1 MLEKLF
7 LEMIS
12 YYSGDPKRIQ
22 HFTKVHSYAKLI
34 GEREQLSPEE
44 LYILEAAA
52 YTHDIGIKPAEEKYG
67 SSAGK
72 LQEQE
77 GPAVARGMLMRLG
90 FAENVIERVCYLI
103 GHHHTYTGIEG
114 RDYQILVEA
123 DFLVNLYEDGR
134 QDGDGG
140 FMPDKAAVETAYQR
154 ILRRRPEN
162 GSVGACLHLEV
173 CHDAGKEAEGKNS
186 GIQFQGN
193 LLSVQQLFRKSDR
206 RGV

>member
-1 MLEKLF
+1 
-7 LEMIS
+7 
-12 YYSGDPKRIQ
+12 
-22 HFTKVHSYAKLI
+22 
-34 GEREQLSPEE
+34 
-44 LYILEAAA
+44 
-52 YTHDIGIKPAEEKYG
+52 
-67 SSAGK
+67 
-72 LQEQE
+72 
-77 GPAVARGMLMRLG
+77 MRLG

-134 QDGDGG
+134 PDGDGG

-162 GSVGACLHLEV
+162 GSVGACLHFEV

-193 LLSVQQLFRKSDR
+193 LLSVQQLFANQIGAAFEELGYEVTVCELSKEDDLDAKLARYIGQPYRLILDFNSLLPRMVLDDGTPYVDR
-206 RGV
+206 LAGPFLTIF

>member
-1 MLEKLF
+1 MNLNQLF
-7 LEMIS
+7 CEMIQ
-12 YYSGDPKRIQ
+12 YYRNDPKRIQ

-114 RDYQILVEA
+114 RDYQILV
-123 DFLVNLYEDGR
+123 NLYEDGR
-134 QDGDGG
+134 PDGDGG

-154 ILRRRPEN
+154 IFATET
-162 GSVGACLHLEV
+162 
-173 CHDAGKEAEGKNS
+173 GKWICRSMFALG
-186 GIQFQGN
+186 
-193 LLSVQQLFRKSDR
+193 
-206 RGV
+206 GVS